1 MIESAT
7 SFRKRADVRYRKVG
21 GEGIVVKQTAGEVLV
36 LSEVG
41 ARIVDLLETGV
52 GVDALLRTLA
62 GEYDIDQAT
71 LERDVL
77 VYLQELF
84 DADVMEIATAPAAY
98 ADTPAS
104 PA

>member
-1 MIESAT
+1 MIESTT

-21 GEGIVVKQTAGEVLV
+21 GEGVVVKQAAGEVLV

-41 ARIVDLLETGV
+41 ARVLDLLEAGV
-52 GVDALLRTLA
+52 GVDGLLRTLA
-62 GEYDIDQAT
+62 GEYDVDQAT

-77 VYLQELF
+77 VHLQELF
-84 DADVMEIATAPAAY
+84 DAEVIEIAPAPAAY
-98 ADTPAS
+98 ADTPGS